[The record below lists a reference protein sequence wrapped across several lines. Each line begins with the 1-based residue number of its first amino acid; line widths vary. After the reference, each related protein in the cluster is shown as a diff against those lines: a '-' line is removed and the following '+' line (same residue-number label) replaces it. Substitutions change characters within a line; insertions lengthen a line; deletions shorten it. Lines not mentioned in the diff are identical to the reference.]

1 MKKILTAFAAVAA
14 AAVLFAGCAS
24 TDVVQKYS
32 KQSFSEILKAA
43 PSLVTEGKNND
54 YILTVDG
61 KTFLTV
67 SRDYSQSEEDIVLST
82 PVQPFINAG
91 LDVTKLGKGYKADG
105 TNLYLITDFGKG
117 TGKKDTPEQALFE
130 SVTADRKALTYHQAL
145 DHYGIVL
152 NGGKFEFAKDYTKN
166 DKDIVFAIAAKP
178 LRDLG
183 VDVQKVEGWTFKT
196 MQDESGKDVDLL
208 LKPYNLK

>member
-1 MKKILTAFAAVAA
+1 MKKIVTALAAVAA

-32 KQSFSEILKAA
+32 KQSFSEILKAD

-82 PVQPFINAG
+82 PVQPFLNAG

-152 NGGKFEFAKDYTKN
+152 SGGKFEFAKDYTKN

>member
-1 MKKILTAFAAVAA
+1 MKKILTAVSAIAA
-14 AAVLFAGCAS
+14 ATVLFAGCAT

-32 KQSFSEILKAA
+32 KQSFSDILKAD
-43 PSLVTEGKNND
+43 PSLVSDGKNND

-61 KTFLTV
+61 KTRLTV
-67 SRDYSQSEEDIVLST
+67 SRDYSKSEEDIVLST
-82 PVQPFINAG
+82 PIQPFVNAG
-91 LDVTKLGKGYKADG
+91 LDVSKLSKGYKADG
-105 TNLYLITDFGKG
+105 TTLSLVTNFGKG

-166 DKDIVFAIAAKP
+166 DKDIVFAITAKP

-183 VDVQKVEGWTFKT
+183 VDVQKVEGWAFKT
-196 MQDESGKDVDLL
+196 MKDESGKNVDLL

>member
-1 MKKILTAFAAVAA
+1 MKKIVTAFAAIVAA
-14 AAVLFAGCAS
+14 TVLFTGCAT

-32 KQSFSEILKAA
+32 KQSFSDILKTD
-43 PSLVTEGKNND
+43 PSLVSEGKNND
-54 YILTVDG
+54 FILTADG
-61 KTFLTV
+61 KTLLTV
-67 SRDYSQSEEDIVLST
+67 SRDYSKSEEDIVLST
-82 PVQPFINAG
+82 PIQPFVNAG
-91 LDVTKLGKGYKADG
+91 LDVSKLGKGYRADS
-105 TNLYLITDFGKG
+105 TNLYLVTDFGKG
-117 TGKKDTPEQALFE
+117 TGGKDTPEQALFE

-183 VDVQKVEGWTFKT
+183 VDVQDVEGWTFKT
-196 MQDESGKDVDLL
+196 MKDESGKDVDLL

>member
-1 MKKILTAFAAVAA
+1 MKKIVTTFAAIVAA
-14 AAVLFAGCAS
+14 TVLFTGCAS

-32 KQSFSEILKAA
+32 KQSFSDILKGD
-43 PSLVTEGKNND
+43 PSLVSQGKNND

-61 KTFLTV
+61 KTLLTV
-67 SRDYSQSEEDIVLST
+67 SRDYSKSEEDIVLST
-82 PVQPFINAG
+82 PIQPFVNAG
-91 LDVTKLGKGYKADG
+91 LDVSKLGKGYRADS
-105 TNLYLITDFGKG
+105 TNLYLVTDFGRR
-117 TGKKDTPEQALFE
+117 TREKDTPEQALFE

-183 VDVQKVEGWTFKT
+183 VDVKKVEGWTFKT
-196 MQDESGKDVDLL
+196 MKDESGKDVDLL

>member
-1 MKKILTAFAAVAA
+1 MKKILTAFTAIIAAT
-14 AAVLFAGCAS
+14 VLFAGCAT

-32 KQSFSEILKAA
+32 KQSFSDILKAD
-43 PSLVTEGKNND
+43 PSLVSEGKTND

-61 KTFLTV
+61 KTRLTV
-67 SRDYSQSEEDIVLST
+67 SRDYSESEEDIVLST
-82 PVQPFINAG
+82 PIQPFVNAG
-91 LDVTKLGKGYKADG
+91 LDAPKLGKGYKADG
-105 TNLYLITDFGKG
+105 TTLSLVTDFGKG
-117 TGKKDTPEQALFE
+117 TGKKNTPEQALFE
-130 SVTADRKALTYHQAL
+130 SVNADRKALTYHQAL

-196 MQDESGKDVDLL
+196 MKDESGKDVDLL